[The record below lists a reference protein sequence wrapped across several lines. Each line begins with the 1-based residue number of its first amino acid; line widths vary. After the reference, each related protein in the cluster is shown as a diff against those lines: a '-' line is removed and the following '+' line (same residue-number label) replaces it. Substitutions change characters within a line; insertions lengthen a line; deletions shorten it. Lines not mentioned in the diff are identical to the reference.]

1 MQASFEEASG
11 KALGGFFR
19 QWLDR
24 SGGPELA
31 IVNARASERD
41 GKSKLAITLEQKAPA
56 YALDVPVEIVWK
68 DKREVRW
75 LRSERER
82 TVETLEL
89 ASAPEAVRLDP
100 EFRLWRRLSPHE
112 LPPILR
118 EWIVSR
124 APALVIAASDPTFEG
139 AAEQLAQAFFERDA
153 RRITPDAAIDAA
165 GPVLLVGLHEAV
177 DRTLAA
183 LRLPPRPPALAGS
196 GSTQVWTVD
205 ERSGRNR
212 IAVIS
217 ARDAD
222 SLRALSRPLPHYGAQ
237 SYLTFDGAKVLMR
250 GVWPADVPAVRIVQE
265 R

>member
-1 MQASFEEASG
+1 MPRGKRSAVFSASG
-11 KALGGFFR
+11 WTVRADPSL
-19 QWLDR
+19 R
-24 SGGPELA
+24 SSTCAQPSTG
-31 IVNARASERD
+31 

-56 YALDVPVEIVWK
+56 YVLDVPVEIVWK
-68 DKREVRW
+68 DRREVRW

-89 ASAPEAVRLDP
+89 ASTPEAVRLDP

-124 APALVIAASDPTFEG
+124 TPALVIAGSDSAFEG
-139 AAEQLAQAFFERDA
+139 AAEQVARAFFERDA
-153 RRITPDAAIDAA
+153 RRITPDAAIDSA

-183 LRLPPRPPALAGS
+183 LRLPPRPSALAGS
-196 GSTQVWTVD
+196 GSTQVWTID
-205 ERSGRNR
+205 DRSGGNR

-222 SLRALSRPLPHYGAQ
+222 SVRALSRPLPHYGAQ

-250 GVWPADVPAVRIVQE
+250 GVWPADVPAVRVVKE
-265 R
+265 P